1 MRKRKDDGTGFVSRS
16 AYKLVQLAE
25 KYPLFRS
32 GRVVVDLGAAPGGWC
47 QAVQKVSP
55 ESPLFALDLLP
66 LEISISKGQYMQGDF
81 TDESVRETLRELVSS
96 QLGSSQNGAYVDI
109 VLSDMMGTHFC

>member
-1 MRKRKDDGTGFVSRS
+1 
-16 AYKLVQLAE
+16 
-25 KYPLFRS
+25 
-32 GRVVVDLGAAPGGWC
+32 
-47 QAVQKVSP
+47 
-55 ESPLFALDLLP
+55 
-66 LEISISKGQYMQGDF
+66 MQGDF